1 MSHRS
6 HIGKVMAGL
15 VLLLAVL
22 FVAPYA
28 RTQALPEDPPAG
40 AEAGATPDPAQNQ
53 NPVSLSA
60 KIDQSQL
67 KPGQTAKLLITV
79 KLEPGWHL
87 YALTQPPPPRAG
99 EVTIDES
106 GVFKLAAKSGSRSPR
121 FTRTPTSRSRASR
134 LCRRPSRTK

>member
-1 MSHRS
+1 
-6 HIGKVMAGL
+6 MAGL

-28 RTQALPEDPPAG
+28 RTQAPPEDPPAG

-87 YALTQPPPPRAG
+87 YALTQPPPPRAAK
-99 EVTIDES
+99 VTIDES
-106 GVFKLAAKSGSRSPR
+106 GVFKLPAKSGSRSPR
-121 FTRTPTSRSRASR
+121 FTKTPTSRSRASR
-134 LCRRPSRTK
+134 LCRRRSRTK